1 MAWLFVSFASKNNR
15 GEVGPLPFNQQNRYT
30 WRTTSL
36 IWDLARCQT
45 QTDIKPIAIYANL
58 AFPVYLYVAD
68 TWPFSPASI
77 FPPEPCQRVAIF
89 TQQNQL
95 FSVLQFG
102 ARIGF
107 ILIDIVFLGASDR
120 YQTDTKCNMK
130 TGAAW
135 IFGVGASDRYKTDS
149 HL

>member
-1 MAWLFVSFASKNNR
+1 MGSGKVPDSDRYETDSNLR
-15 GEVGPLPFNQQNRYT
+15 QILPFLCTYT
-30 WRTTSL
+30 LPTHEHSAPLQLFLQSL
-36 IWDLARCQT
+36 AKELPSVI
-45 QTDIKPIAIYANL
+45 
-58 AFPVYLYVAD
+58 
-68 TWPFSPASI
+68 
-77 FPPEPCQRVAIF
+77 
-89 TQQNQL
+89 QQNQL

-135 IFGVGASDRYKTDS
+135 IFGVGASDQYKTDS